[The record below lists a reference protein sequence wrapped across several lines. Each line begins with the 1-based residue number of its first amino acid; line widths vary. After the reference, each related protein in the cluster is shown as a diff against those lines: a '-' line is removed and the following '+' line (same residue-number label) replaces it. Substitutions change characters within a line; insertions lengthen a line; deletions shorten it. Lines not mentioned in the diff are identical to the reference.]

1 MKQGK
6 ILLFVLAFLV
16 LLVVSYFAYGYLSRE
31 YGPQQFT
38 VEEDETQA
46 DVDSDGQGGE
56 AVSAPDFT
64 VYDADGGA
72 HALSD
77 FFGRPTV
84 LNFWASWCGPCRSE
98 MPDFNAAWAEYGS
111 EINFLMVNMTDGS
124 RETVESA
131 LEVVAEQ
138 GYSFPVY
145 FDTALD
151 AAATYAVYG
160 IPRTYFISADG
171 TLVAHAAGMLDA
183 ATLQTGLD
191 MII

>member
-1 MKQGK
+1 MKQGR

-56 AVSAPDFT
+56 AVPAPNFT

-131 LEVVAEQ
+131 LEFVAEQ

-160 IPRTYFISADG
+160 IPRTYFIAADG

-183 ATLQTGLD
+183 ATLQTGID